1 MRGVGRRWSAC
12 CIGLRPL
19 VEGGVGSVCAFS
31 CSALQPWNAEYIAED
46 FCLHGF
52 DGFAR
57 LAAELKGCLPFP
69 GVRETGGILLNGGF
83 PFRFI
88 ADGSASQHL
97 IDVDFA
103 KREKLC
109 TERSDGRVSC
119 RAFFQEA
126 RFVPAC
132 WLRPLERAAATSG
145 YSCSVRRSS
154 AAPTSPANRGCG
166 RVGRLLNS
174 G

>member
-1 MRGVGRRWSAC
+1 MRGVGRRRNVC
-12 CIGLRPL
+12 YIGFRLL
-19 VEGGVGSVCAFS
+19 VEGGIGSVCAFS
-31 CSALQPWNAEYIAED
+31 CSALRLWNAEYVAEGS
-46 FCLHGF
+46 CLHEF

-69 GVRETGGILLNGGF
+69 GVRETGGTLLNRGF

-88 ADGSASQHL
+88 ADGSASRHL

-119 RAFFQEA
+119 RAFS
-126 RFVPAC
+126 
-132 WLRPLERAAATSG
+132 ERRG
-145 YSCSVRRSS
+145 SCLL
-154 AAPTSPANRGCG
+154 AGCG
-166 RVGRLLNS
+166 RSNERPQPVAILVRLDDRAQRRPAPRTGDAGGS
-174 G
+174 GGS